1 MRFVAVLAAALVLSA
16 CGARPPDIDV
26 TTTDID
32 VPMPEARPV
41 LPNPKPIDTAPIE
54 FKVLTRERLPEG
66 EFVFYGLSVQN
77 YETLARNMAEILRW
91 VKEAKW
97 QLGYYRGEE
106 EIYVIPSVSPQP
118 E

>member
-1 MRFVAVLAAALVLSA
+1 MRIVLVLAAALLLSA
-16 CGARPPDIDV
+16 CGARLPDIGI
-26 TTTDID
+26 TTTEID
-32 VPMPEARPV
+32 VPKPDARPV

-66 EFVFYGLSVQN
+66 EFVFYGLSVKD

-91 VKEAKW
+91 VKEAEW
-97 QLGYYRGEE
+97 RLRYYRGEGE
-106 EIYVIPSVSPQP
+106 VDGVPSESSQS